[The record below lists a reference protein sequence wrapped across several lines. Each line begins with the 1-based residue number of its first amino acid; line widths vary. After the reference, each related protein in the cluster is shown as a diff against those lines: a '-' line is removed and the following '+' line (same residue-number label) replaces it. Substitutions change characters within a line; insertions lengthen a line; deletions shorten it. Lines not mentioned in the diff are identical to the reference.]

1 MHRGGV
7 DPGDDKMG
15 AARATAPRAR
25 EAGTLDWRTV
35 DRALLG
41 IKRSRCALDADEA
54 RWLREAE
61 QVRIWNPLG
70 MVSMHDYLERRLAY
84 SPRTAQER
92 MRVARALGALPEL
105 TTALANG
112 TFAYSAVREL
122 SRVATPATEAA
133 WIAAATGKS
142 LRQIEELVADHRP
155 GDNPDD
161 PPDPQARTHVVRF
174 ELSAETFVL
183 LRQARSLLDDEHG
196 ENLADDAFVA
206 ALCHGVLDGAPATE
220 PTGRARFQIAMTV
233 CRRCRQGWQE
243 GAGAQIAVGPAAVD
257 RALCD
262 AQHIGS
268 IDGAAPERAY
278 QDIAP
283 SVVRF
288 VWRRDGGRCRIDG
301 CRSARGLELHHIVHR
316 ADGGSHDASN
326 LVLAC
331 SSCHQAHHA
340 GLLAISGTADRL
352 EVRRFDVAPAH
363 GTHGA
368 AAASFAACTQVRI
381 ADGAIGPVSTTSGS
395 ASVASPE
402 RGRGATRIDAGSEP
416 EQATV
421 AAGGE
426 HRADDVDDLTVAAG
440 CTGDQVQETMVAP
453 ERRAH
458 VNTSAAAT
466 AGTGHHRGAVTRV
479 TNVHLHGE
487 ARTASAATP
496 ACRARGSTVAGVI
509 DEHRAHRRVRDDRP
523 ARAVATP
530 VSAGA
535 RDAHVDAGDKLTFA
549 MLRARAGDALVG
561 LGWKRAVAH
570 RAVADALA
578 AAGGEMTL
586 ERLIFESLRR
596 CPVPKA

>member
-1 MHRGGV
+1 MHRSGV
-7 DPGDDKMG
+7 DPGG
-15 AARATAPRAR
+15 SNARSARSASPSAR
-25 EAGTLDWRTV
+25 EPSTLDWRTV

-41 IKRSRCALDADEA
+41 IQRSRCALDADEA

-61 QVRIWNPLG
+61 LVRIWHPLG
-70 MVSMHDYLERRLAY
+70 MVSMLDYLERRLAY
-84 SPRTAQER
+84 APRTAQER

-105 TTALANG
+105 TAALADG

-122 SRVATPATEAA
+122 SRVATPTTEAA

-174 ELSAETFVL
+174 ELSAETFAL

-196 ENLADDAFVA
+196 QNLADDAFVA
-206 ALCHGVLDGAPATE
+206 TLCHGVLDGAPATE

-243 GAGAQIAVGPAAVD
+243 GAGAQIAVSPAAVD

-262 AQHIGS
+262 AQHLGS

-278 QDIAP
+278 QDVAP

-288 VWRRDGGRCRIDG
+288 VWRRDGGRCRVDG
-301 CRSARGLELHHIVHR
+301 CRSARALELHHIVHR

-340 GLLAISGTADRL
+340 GLLAIWGTADRL
-352 EVRRFDVAPAH
+352 EVRRLEGAPVHDAHGAPAM
-363 GTHGA
+363 
-368 AAASFAACTQVRI
+368 
-381 ADGAIGPVSTTSGS
+381 ADPENEEPCPAE
-395 ASVASPE
+395 VA
-402 RGRGATRIDAGSEP
+402 GIDAGSEP
-416 EQATV
+416 GTVAAAGEQAADGMDDMTLLAARGRTGDHVQEATV
-421 AAGGE
+421 ASACGA
-426 HRADDVDDLTVAAG
+426 HAD
-440 CTGDQVQETMVAP
+440 
-453 ERRAH
+453 
-458 VNTSAAAT
+458 TSAATAT
-466 AGTGHHRGAVTRV
+466 GTGHRRAVTRA
-479 TNVHLHGE
+479 TNVHLEGE
-487 ARTASAATP
+487 PRTASAATP
-496 ACRARGSTVAGVI
+496 VCRARGSTGAPSVVGG
-509 DEHRAHRRVRDDRP
+509 HRAHRRACGDRS
-523 ARAVATP
+523 ARAVAAP
-530 VSAGA
+530 VPPGA
-535 RDAHVDAGDKLTFA
+535 RGAHVGAGDQLTVA
-549 MLRARAGDALVG
+549 VLRARAGDALVG
-561 LGWKRAVAH
+561 LGWTRAVAH
-570 RAVADALA
+570 RAVAEALA
-578 AAGGEMTL
+578 AAGSEMTL